1 MTLQVSP
8 SDLPMTK
15 AVVAASSSLDK
26 ASLLHQVTYAIHESL
41 EETAVCQAIVQQLC
55 FALEADCAGLILY
68 NLKAQTLAVVA
79 AYCRA
84 DAPKV
89 SVEAPVG
96 LTLRLGN
103 GLQQNAWW
111 NHHQPWIAQDVETAA
126 IPEVE
131 RLLLQTA
138 GLHST
143 LMVPLVYAG
152 DLLGIVYLS
161 QQTSCRLWTAPE
173 MELAAL
179 IAEHAAIAL
188 THARRYGEAQRQAQ
202 IEQLFNRIQ
211 ERIRTSLDID
221 TTLNTALSELL
232 PLTHADR
239 LGFGVPAA
247 NSSTTFRIT
256 HQVEKREA
264 KADQTQEEVLLA
276 PLAPCL
282 LPALSSQE
290 MTVINNTQSIE
301 LDESSRAIFQQQ
313 QIGALLKAPVWYQ
326 QTLFGNLLALKQEP
340 YQWTESETTAMEA
353 VANQLAIAITQ
364 AQLYQQTQQQAE
376 TAKAQTQQMS
386 QTLHELSYTQAQL
399 VQSEKMS
406 SLGQLVAGIAHEIN
420 NPINFIYGNIPY
432 LANYAKD
439 ILELIRQYQIYYPQ
453 PPAALAELAS
463 QIDLEFIQY
472 DLLKILESMQTGTER
487 VRSIVLTLRNF
498 SRLDEAEKKSV
509 DLHEGIES
517 TLVLLEHRLKL
528 HKIEVVRQYSDLPPV
543 ECYPGQ
549 LNQVFMNLLTNAID
563 ALETLTPEA
572 EWKAKGSQPL
582 KVEPLKVEGSPEHQ
596 PEAEQMANRQP
607 AATSIQICTQLLNS
621 NCVQIRIK
629 DTGRGILPEH
639 QSKVFDPFFTTKSVG
654 MGTGLGLT
662 IAYKIVVQ
670 KHQGK
675 LWFQSHPA
683 EGTEFLIELP
693 LP

>member
-1 MTLQVSP
+1 MTSQTS
-8 SDLPMTK
+8 SDLPT
-15 AVVAASSSLDK
+15 VAGVKASSALDK
-26 ASLLHQVTYAIHESL
+26 ASLLHQVTYALHQSLDES
-41 EETAVCQAIVQQLC
+41 EVCQAIVQQFC

-68 NLKAQTLAVVA
+68 NLKVQTLAVVA
-79 AYCRA
+79 AYCRI
-84 DAPKV
+84 DAQRLGLD
-89 SVEAPVG
+89 APVG
-96 LTLRLGN
+96 LTLRLGKS
-103 GLQQNAWW
+103 LEQNAWW
-111 NHHQPWIAQDVETAA
+111 RHHQPWVAQDVETAA
-126 IPEVE
+126 MPEVE

-143 LMVPLVYAG
+143 LMVPIIHAG
-152 DLLGIVYLS
+152 AVLGIVYLS
-161 QQTSCRLWTAPE
+161 QQTSCRLWTEGE
-173 MELAAL
+173 MQLAAL
-179 IAEHAAIAL
+179 LAEHAAIAL
-188 THARRYGEAQRQAQ
+188 HHARRYGEAQRQAQ

-239 LGFGVPAA
+239 LGFGVPES
-247 NSSTTFRIT
+247 NSSTSFRIT

-264 KADQTQEEVLLA
+264 KENQASEEVLLA

-290 MTVINNTQSIE
+290 LTVIDNTQSFE

-326 QTLFGNLLALKQEP
+326 QTFLGNLLALKQEP
-340 YQWTESETTAMEA
+340 YLWTENETAAMEA

-376 TAKAQTQQMS
+376 TAKAQAQQMS

-432 LANYAKD
+432 LANYATD
-439 ILELIRQYQIYYPQ
+439 ILELIRQYQNYYPH
-453 PPAALAELAS
+453 PPAVLKELAS

-509 DLHEGIES
+509 DIHEGIES

-528 HKIEVVRQYSDLPPV
+528 HNIEVIRQYSQLPLV

-549 LNQVFMNLLTNAID
+549 LNQVLMNLLTNAID
-563 ALETLTPEA
+563 ALEVS
-572 EWKAKGSQPL
+572 SQDTQLGAADPL
-582 KVEPLKVEGSPEHQ
+582 
-596 PEAEQMANRQP
+596 P
-607 AATSIQICTQLLNS
+607 ACIQIRTQLLNS
-621 NCVQIRIK
+621 HWVQIGIK
-629 DTGRGILPEH
+629 DTGRGIPPEH
-639 QSKVFDPFFTTKSVG
+639 ESKVFDPFFTTKPVG

-675 LWFQSHPA
+675 FWFQSLPDR
-683 EGTEFLIELP
+683 GTEFMIELP